1 MSTVDAII
9 IILSYLNT
17 GRIRSEEEFKKA
29 LNVAISTMTDKAN
42 ISERL
47 YKAFIY
53 DMWDADATPDDVEND
68 IKENPREVIR
78 FLLDYIEKGE

>member
-17 GRIRSEEEFKKA
+17 GHIRNEEEFKRA
-29 LNVAISTMTDKAN
+29 LNIAITTMTDKAN

-53 DMWDADATPDDVEND
+53 DMWDADTTPDDVEND

-78 FLLDYIEKGE
+78 FLLDYIENT